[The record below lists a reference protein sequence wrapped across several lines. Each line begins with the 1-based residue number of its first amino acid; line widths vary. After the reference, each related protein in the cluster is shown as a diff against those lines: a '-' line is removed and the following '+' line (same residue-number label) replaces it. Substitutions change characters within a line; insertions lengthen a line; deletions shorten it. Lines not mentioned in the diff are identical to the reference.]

1 MTPQQD
7 ASKED
12 DPSEAQQQVELR
24 RCGHCRKAKPHSE
37 FYIKAGGGDMYKLCK
52 SCRDG
57 ARVNT
62 ARYRQKAL
70 KERMT
75 DGE

>member
-7 ASKED
+7 ASEED

-24 RCGHCRKAKPHSE
+24 HCSRCGKSKPHSE
-37 FYIKAGGGDMYKLCK
+37 FYIKARRGDMYKLCK
-52 SCRDG
+52 PCCDG
-57 ARVNT
+57 GRVNT